1 MAGLLQGFLCLLF
14 TFLGIGVWHRLGR
27 GDAAVGAE
35 AHRKRQRRPVATVG
49 GTAILLAWLV
59 ALLAG
64 STWVPETLPG
74 LPPEARPVTV
84 SWSVVGALGV
94 AWGVG
99 FVDDWRRAGLG
110 ATAKLLGQGVA
121 GGLLSLPWWLADAS
135 GGVGASLLWTLLWAA
150 AAIVALNAWNFFDN
164 ADGAATSLAAL
175 GLLPVAPLLAAAPIG
190 FLLPN
195 LLLRRR
201 ATRAP
206 GHPGDPLAYLGDSG
220 SHLLGL
226 ALLVFPAAWPALLV
240 PLLDLVRV
248 CLLRLSLGERPWHGD
263 RRHLAH
269 RLERAGLAPL
279 PVTLVLLLLAAPA
292 VLHPGP
298 AGLLATTLGFLAAV
312 LLTARHR

>member
-1 MAGLLQGFLCLLF
+1 MAGLLQGSLCLLF

-27 GDAAVGAE
+27 GDAAVGPE
-35 AHRKRQRRPVATVG
+35 AHRKWQRHPVATVG
-49 GTAILLAWLV
+49 GTAIVLAWLV
-59 ALLAG
+59 ALLHG
-64 STWVPETLPG
+64 SWWVPETLPG
-74 LPPEARPVTV
+74 LPPDAHPG
-84 SWSVVGALGV
+84 VVRWAVIGALGI

-110 ATAKLLGQGVA
+110 ALGKLVGQGIA
-121 GGLLSLPWWLADAS
+121 GGLLSLPWWFADAS
-135 GGVGASLLWTLLWAA
+135 GVGVPLAWTLLWAA

-175 GLLPVAPLLAAAPIG
+175 GLLPAAPLLAAAPLG
-190 FLLPN
+190 FLVPN

-201 ATRAP
+201 GTRSP
-206 GHPGDPLAYLGDSG
+206 GRPGDPLAYLGDSG

-248 CLLRLSLGERPWHGD
+248 CLLRLSLGEPPWRGD

-269 RLERAGLAPL
+269 RLQRAGLAPL
-279 PVTLVLLLLAAPA
+279 PVALVLVLLAAPA

-312 LLTARHR
+312 LLTARQR